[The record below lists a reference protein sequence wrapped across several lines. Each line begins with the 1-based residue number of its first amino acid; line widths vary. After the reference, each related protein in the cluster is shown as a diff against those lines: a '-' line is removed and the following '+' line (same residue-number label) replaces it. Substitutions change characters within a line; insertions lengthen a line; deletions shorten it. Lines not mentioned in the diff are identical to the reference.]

1 MCFPVPAQ
9 DLAIGEES
17 LVRKAGGIWGTVYTE
32 MGFHPEASDE
42 PVLSLSREIAW
53 SYLDLKDHSGH
64 SRAHTCTHMHM
75 HCREPN

>member
-9 DLAIGEES
+9 DLARGEES

-32 MGFHPEASDE
+32 MGFRPESSDE

-64 SRAHTCTHMHM
+64 SHAHTCI
-75 HCREPN
+75 CIVGKPN